1 MVMNYTVRI
10 DRYHKHW
17 SFLNFIFKRS
27 RQTESRVNFEGLNVL
42 LAKTAPT
49 KFLYGV
55 KGL

>member
-42 LAKTAPT
+42 LAKTAVT